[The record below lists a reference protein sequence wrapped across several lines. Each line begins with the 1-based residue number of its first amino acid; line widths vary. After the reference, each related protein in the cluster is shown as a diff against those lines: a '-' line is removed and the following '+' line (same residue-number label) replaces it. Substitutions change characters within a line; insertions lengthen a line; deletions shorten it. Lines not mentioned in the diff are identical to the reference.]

1 MEYFI
6 DIIKHK
12 NEFYIHHNKLK
23 EYGVIKDIK
32 SSNILNC
39 LNQFNMIENED
50 YRLLNVKQPVK
61 QGGYSTKKVYH
72 LTPKSFK
79 ICLMRSKNT
88 KKYAF
93 YYLFLEECIMY
104 YNEYQI
110 LYKNILLSGKDTKI
124 DEVLKE
130 NKSQSERIDEL
141 LKRTGDIY
149 NQNEDLKEDIND
161 LDDNIEDLKEDIND
175 LDDKIDDLT
184 DRVDD
189 LKEDKHEKCDDDN
202 DNHYFS
208 LIKIKEKEYQT
219 VRGLGNYNDK
229 IIAKF
234 DDKDIKINK
243 EYTPNAVT
251 LFKRGKMD
259 TKNKLNLKLDVIKNN
274 KKLKNKMPLKR
285 AIRAK
290 EKFIFKSSKIVLQTG
305 TEQELVDYFTNL
317 NNERYDEFKN
327 CH

>member
-12 NEFYIHHNKLK
+12 NEFYIHHDKLK
-23 EYGVIKDIK
+23 EYGVINTIKSNDIK
-32 SSNILNC
+32 VC
-39 LNQFNMIENED
+39 LKQFDLIENED
-50 YRLLNVKQPVK
+50 YQLRNVPQSRLPNQH
-61 QGGYSTKKVYH
+61 GGSNGNSKVYH

-79 ICLMRSKNT
+79 ICLMRAKNT

-124 DEVLKE
+124 DNL
-130 NKSQSERIDEL
+130 NIQIDSQSERIDEL

-149 NQNEDLKEDIND
+149 NQNEDIKEQN
-161 LDDNIEDLKEDIND
+161 EDLKEDIND